1 MEGEWNMNTTAM
13 QMNELVTRIAR
24 SLVDSPQD
32 VRVNAIEGDHTTVL
46 ELCVAKEDIGKVI
59 GKQGR
64 TAEAMRTLIGAVS
77 AKIKKR
83 TVLEIIE

>member
-1 MEGEWNMNTTAM
+1 MEGEWNMNTAAM
-13 QMNELVTRIAR
+13 QMNELVTQIAR

-64 TAEAMRTLIGAVS
+64 TAQAMRTLIGAVS

-83 TVLEIIE
+83 TVLEIVE

>member
-1 MEGEWNMNTTAM
+1 MNTAAM
-13 QMNELVTRIAR
+13 QMNELVTQIAR
-24 SLVDSPQD
+24 SLVDNPQD

-64 TAEAMRTLIGAVS
+64 TAHAMRTLIGAVS
-77 AKIKKR
+77 AKIRKR
-83 TVLEIIE
+83 TVLEIVE